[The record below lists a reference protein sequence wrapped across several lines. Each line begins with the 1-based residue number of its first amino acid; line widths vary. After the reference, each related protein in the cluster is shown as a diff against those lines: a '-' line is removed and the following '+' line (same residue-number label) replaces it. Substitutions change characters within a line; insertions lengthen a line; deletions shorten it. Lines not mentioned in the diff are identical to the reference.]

1 MSGNARSDGRALG
14 VARQPI
20 VGDRLPRRGIRS
32 KLPEFRS
39 NSWINRRPH
48 PTAPRSWRDPW
59 GSRVKPRCGS
69 TGQCTDVA
77 HCARHELPGEAAIC
91 HTPASCARR
100 ASHHPGPSL
109 AFGTNRERAAGHW
122 PRYCLR
128 LRSSWSGSQ
137 GLSICSTRQTWF
149 GTRSTAL
156 ADSRQAAACSRLAWE
171 LQSTAGRSSHL
182 SRLKRRHLL
191 QAPAI
196 GESEACRHGQK
207 ETCFHQ
213 SWCHRR
219 GDGHPRASKTATG
232 SR

>member
-1 MSGNARSDGRALG
+1 VGREAERLSLVCRTPDGAPVFIEVFGARAAWGRRWGSEQAAPTRQRGLRTHMSGNARSDGRALG

-91 HTPASCARR
+91 HTPASCAIR
-100 ASHHPGPSL
+100 ARHHPGPSL
-109 AFGTNRERAAGHW
+109 A
-122 PRYCLR
+122 L
-128 LRSSWSGSQ
+128 
-137 GLSICSTRQTWF
+137 
-149 GTRSTAL
+149 GTRST
-156 ADSRQAAACSRLAWE
+156 RP
-171 LQSTAGRSSHL
+171 STRWL
-182 SRLKRRHLL
+182 WR
-191 QAPAI
+191 
-196 GESEACRHGQK
+196 
-207 ETCFHQ
+207 
-213 SWCHRR
+213 
-219 GDGHPRASKTATG
+219 
-232 SR
+232 